1 MKKTVLITGASRGI
15 GRATALRFAREGYT
29 VLIGYRERLSDALA
43 VKKLITDG
51 GGRAEVFCVDVA
63 DFNAVC
69 SCVKGLEKEY
79 GVISTLVLN
88 AGISLTKQINDTT
101 PEDWDRVFNVNVKG
115 AYNLVKA
122 TLDGMISQKFGRIV
136 TVSSVWGEVGASC
149 EVAYSASKAALIGFT
164 KALAKELAP
173 SNITVNCVTPGVID
187 TEMNACYTAEER
199 TALEGEIPAGRYGT
213 PEEVADAIYFLAAEG
228 NGYVTGEVLGVNGGF
243 R

>member
-199 TALEGEIPAGRYGT
+199 AALEGEIPAGRYGT

>member
-187 TEMNACYTAEER
+187 TEMNACYTLEER